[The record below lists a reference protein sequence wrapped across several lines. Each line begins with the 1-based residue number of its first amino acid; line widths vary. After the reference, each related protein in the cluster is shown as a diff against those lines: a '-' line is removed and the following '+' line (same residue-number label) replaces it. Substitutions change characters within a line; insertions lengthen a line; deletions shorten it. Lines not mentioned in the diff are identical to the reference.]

1 MTTFEELSFLKG
13 REQEA
18 LLAAG
23 FSNALDLL
31 EWLPKRRRV
40 ALRSVFEEP

>member
-31 EWLPKRRRV
+31 KVVL
-40 ALRSVFEEP
+40 SVRPCVHCLST